1 MIRPSAPIL
10 MMRIDKLAPVH
21 PGEVYVQGAL
31 PECVHA
37 IAIVGARAARRA
49 SMERAHR
56 LARELAE
63 RGLVIVSGGAIGVDA
78 AAHRGALAAER
89 GQTIAVLGSG
99 LEELYPVRNLS
110 LFDAIVVSGRGAL
123 MSPFLP
129 CEQPLRWHFP
139 KRNRLIAALADAVL
153 VVEAAARSGAL
164 GTAAE
169 ARALGKRVLAIPG
182 SPGCDGLLAAGAYAV
197 ETTDEVLAA
206 LAGKRRER
214 IAPDGELGRVLGALD
229 NTSAYTVDDV
239 AKRSQLPIMAVHAAL
254 LRLTLMGYVA
264 RLPGERYKRLEM
276 VA

>member
-1 MIRPSAPIL
+1 
-10 MMRIDKLAPVH
+10 MMRIEKLAPVH
-21 PGEVYVQGAL
+21 PEEVYVQGAVPAL
-31 PECVHA
+31 GRA

-63 RGLVIVSGGAIGVDA
+63 RGYVIVSGGAIGVDA
-78 AAHRGALAAER
+78 AAHRGALAAEK
-89 GQTIAVLGSG
+89 GQTLAVLGSG
-99 LEELYPVRNLS
+99 LEELYPARNLS
-110 LFDAIVVSGRGAL
+110 LFDSIVASGRGAL

-139 KRNRLIAALADAVL
+139 KRNRLIAAMSDAVL

-164 GTAAE
+164 GTASE
-169 ARALGKRVLAIPG
+169 ARALGRRVLAIPG

-206 LAGKRRER
+206 LEGKRRER
-214 IAPDGELGRVLGALD
+214 IAPEGELGRVLRALD
-229 NTSAYTVDDV
+229 NKAAQTVDDV
-239 AKRSQLPIMAVHAAL
+239 AKRSQLPAIAVHAAL